1 MFGTENTTFGTEI
14 TTLCTENRT
23 LSTEIPISSTEN
35 RTISTVFLSS
45 STEIIKV
52 FTVVLMVLFIKIKVI
67 NNQQDPMSNIP
78 VTLIETTT
86 KKRISK
92 NTNAKGEVV
101 FEIKTGKEWA
111 VNILEMKN
119 CSFIYDFDSGYST
132 GKNLITLLARL
143 LHARKYCVL
152 DLVILPFGSLP

>member
-1 MFGTENTTFGTEI
+1 MKKLTFYLFLFFTV
-14 TTLCTENRT
+14 
-23 LSTEIPISSTEN
+23 
-35 RTISTVFLSS
+35 TVFSQS
-45 STEIIKV
+45 QYMRIQTIKV
-52 FTVVLMVLFIKIKVI
+52 TD
-67 NNQQDPMSNIP
+67 NQQKPMPNIP

-86 KKRISK
+86 KQRVSK

-132 GKNLITLLARL
+132 GRNLIT
-143 LHARKYCVL
+143 Y
-152 DLVILPFGSLP
+152 DI